1 MNAIDLMNLFRRELE
16 LCKVKPGE
24 VMAVLTGPGS
34 RLDYAQA
41 FVAVGQ
47 RLGAEVFRLDLPAP
61 QRASASTPT
70 SAVGAIWG
78 VTPLTGHG
86 SGVEILKRADIL
98 IDLVGLLHSPEQVDI
113 QEAGTRVLMVLEPP
127 EILARMLPR
136 PESRARVEAGA
147 RRLARAKT
155 LRITSPA
162 GTDLTYQ
169 LGQYSTQ
176 PIQQYGYT
184 DEPGRW
190 DHFPGTFVYTWPNE
204 GMSGGTIVLSPGDI
218 IFPFKEFVRSEIRI
232 DVRDG
237 WIRSIEGGF
246 DAKHLDHFLAS
257 WNDADAYAMAH
268 IGWGLG
274 DMALWNSISLFN
286 KESIIGQ
293 DGRSFYGNILWST
306 GPNTDVGGSRNT
318 PAHLDI
324 AMTGASLYL
333 DDEPI
338 VVDGD
343 VIPEDMRSER
353 MRRP

>member
-24 VMAVLTGPGS
+24 VMAVLTGAGVAT
-34 RLDYAQA
+34 RLCAGVRRRRA
-41 FVAVGQ
+41 AARCRGVPP
-47 RLGAEVFRLDLPAP
+47 RPA
-61 QRASASTPT
+61 RAA
-70 SAVGAIWG
+70 A
-78 VTPLTGHG
+78 
-86 SGVEILKRADIL
+86 GVEILKRADVL

-113 QEAGTRVLMVLEPP
+113 QKAGTRVLMVLEPP

-293 DGRSFYGNILWST
+293 DGRSFYGNILCST

-343 VIPEDMRSER
+343 VIPRGYAFGAHEAAL
-353 MRRP
+353 RRCRRL